1 MARVSTPCVNFTEGS
16 MMERSASSDLS
27 LSVFFITKV
36 VNCVTS
42 SQLIFLSIGVLICEV
57 RIIVC

>member
-1 MARVSTPCVNFTEGS
+1 MARVSTPCVNFTERS
-16 MMERSASSDLS
+16 VMERSMSSDLS

-42 SQLIFLSIGVLICEV
+42 SELVFLSIGGLICEV
-57 RIIVC
+57 GIIIC